1 MSRPGH
7 AAVLPRSKST
17 AVIVHPEYHHTLPV
31 EPVKLSFWECCDDH
45 VLLNIASRLEDAKAL
60 TNLQLVNRR
69 CRHIVDDD
77 ELWRRL
83 CTKKFNC
90 PPQFAESGF
99 SWRELYKF
107 NHEAFKYLL
116 AQTAAEALMKLGIR
130 ATTNNYVLNMHGLAS

>member
-31 EPVKLSFWECCDDH
+31 EVNPPGSQRVQACGDRAAQSINPSLLLLQPVKLSFWECCDDH

-69 CRHIVDDD
+69 CRCAVID
-77 ELWRRL
+77 RASSSRL
-83 CTKKFNC
+83 ALAMVAVRLMRPLRTHSCFLFHRHREQEQ
-90 PPQFAESGF
+90 PQP
-99 SWRELYKF
+99 
-107 NHEAFKYLL
+107 
-116 AQTAAEALMKLGIR
+116 
-130 ATTNNYVLNMHGLAS
+130 V